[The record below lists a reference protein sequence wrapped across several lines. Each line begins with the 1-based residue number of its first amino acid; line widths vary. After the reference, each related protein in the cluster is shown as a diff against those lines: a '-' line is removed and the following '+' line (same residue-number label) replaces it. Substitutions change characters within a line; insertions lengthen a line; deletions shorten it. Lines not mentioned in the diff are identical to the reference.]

1 MAFRLLGFLLGLC
14 LLTTELSAQTIQV
27 GTVSR
32 APFSFVQDGV
42 ETGFSIDLLEEV
54 SKELRRPYNITRY
67 TEFRDML
74 AAVNFG
80 QVDMAI
86 ANISI
91 TSKREEIMDFSHPI
105 FESGLQVMMPKR
117 ATGEV
122 SLLNALLS
130 TDLLIAILLA
140 FALLFAG
147 GMLMWMFER
156 NAQPYFDRP
165 AKDAMFPSFWWALNL
180 VVNGGFEERVPR
192 SPMGRVFAVL
202 LVVSSLFI
210 VSAFVAQITAAMTV
224 SAINQN
230 VTSVNDLYGRSVGTI
245 ENSTAAKFMD
255 RRDIQYANYE
265 DLDALLG
272 AFESKEIEAVLF
284 DAPVLAFYVQT
295 RGKDIG
301 MLTGPVFLRENYGIA
316 VPSGSALKEELNQTL
331 LKLRENGR
339 YDQIHHQ
346 WFGNLN

>member
-1 MAFRLLGFLLGLC
+1 MALRLFGIILGLC

-32 APFSFVQDGV
+32 APFSFVQDGAD
-42 ETGFSIDLLEEV
+42 TGFSIDLIEEI
-54 SKELRRPYNITRY
+54 SKDLRRPYEITRY
-67 TEFRDML
+67 SEFRDML

-80 QVDMAI
+80 QVDVAI

-105 FESGLQVMMPKR
+105 FESGLQVMIPKR
-117 ATGEV
+117 STAEV

-130 TDLLIAILLA
+130 TELLIAIILA
-140 FALLFAG
+140 FALLFGG
-147 GMLMWMFER
+147 GMLMWVFER

-192 SPMGRVFAVL
+192 SPLGRVFAVF

-230 VTSVNDLYGRSVGTI
+230 VTSVNDLYGRRVGTI
-245 ENSTAAKFMD
+245 TGSTASKFMD
-255 RRDIQYANYE
+255 RRDIQYAEYE
-265 DLDALLG
+265 DLENLLA
-272 AFESKEIEAVLF
+272 AFEAEDIEAVLF

-295 RGKDIG
+295 RGKDVG
-301 MLTGPVFLRENYGIA
+301 MLAGPVFLRENYGIA
-316 VPSGSALKEELNQTL
+316 LPSGSPLKEQLNQSL

-346 WFGNLN
+346 WFGDLN

>member
-1 MAFRLLGFLLGLC
+1 MALRFLGFLLGLC

-32 APFSFVQDGV
+32 APFSFVQDGAD
-42 ETGFSIDLLEEV
+42 TGFSMDLIEEI
-54 SKELRRPYNITRY
+54 SKDLRRPYTIKRY
-67 TEFRDML
+67 PEFRDML
-74 AAVNFG
+74 AAVNLG

-117 ATGEV
+117 STNEV

-130 TDLLIAILLA
+130 TDLLIAIILA
-140 FALLFAG
+140 FALLFGG
-147 GMLMWMFER
+147 GMLMWVFER

-192 SPMGRVFAVL
+192 SPLGRVFAVF

-230 VTSVNDLYGRSVGTI
+230 VTSVNDLYGRRVGTI
-245 ENSTAAKFMD
+245 EGSTAAKFMD
-255 RRDIQYANYE
+255 RRDIQYTTFG
-265 DLDALLG
+265 DLDEMLT
-272 AFESKEIEAVLF
+272 AFEDQSIEAVLF

-295 RGKDIG
+295 RGKDVG

-316 VPSGSALKEELNQTL
+316 MPSGSTLKEQLNQSL

-346 WFGNLN
+346 WFGDLN